1 VSTNED
7 RDIMRNP
14 SSVLITGASG
24 GIGMAL
30 AKAYARPGV
39 TLALTGR
46 DGQKLGAA
54 AAVAIAAGATV
65 LERALDLRD
74 QAAVTAWVAEVEAS
88 QPIDVVIANA
98 GITGGHH
105 DDAEESIEEV
115 RRLIDTNFLAA
126 CYTLHAALPAMRRRR
141 RGQVALVSSLA
152 GVRGLPSMPGYC
164 ASKAALLAY
173 ADAMRAWLR
182 DDGIEV
188 AIILPGN
195 VDTPMAARE
204 NGPQPL
210 MMSADRAAAIIRRGL
225 AQGRSRIA
233 FPRQLYWVLRV
244 ATLLPAAPVDMVLN
258 RFRVTVTAYD

>member
-1 VSTNED
+1 
-7 RDIMRNP
+7 MRNP

-24 GIGMAL
+24 GIGTAL

-46 DGQKLGAA
+46 DGKKLAA
-54 AAVAIAAGATV
+54 AAAAASAAGATV
-65 LERALDLRD
+65 LEHALDLRD
-74 QAAVTAWVAEVEAS
+74 QAAVTAWIGDVDAS
-88 QPIDVVIANA
+88 HPIDLVIANA

-105 DDAEESIEEV
+105 DGVEESVEEV

-141 RGQVALVSSLA
+141 GQVALVGSLA
-152 GVRGLPSMPGYC
+152 GIRGLPSMPGYC

-204 NGPQPL
+204 TGPQPL

-225 AQGRSRIA
+225 ARGRSCIA
-233 FPRQLYWVLRV
+233 FPRQLYWVLRL

-258 RFRVTVTAYD
+258 RYRVSVAAYD